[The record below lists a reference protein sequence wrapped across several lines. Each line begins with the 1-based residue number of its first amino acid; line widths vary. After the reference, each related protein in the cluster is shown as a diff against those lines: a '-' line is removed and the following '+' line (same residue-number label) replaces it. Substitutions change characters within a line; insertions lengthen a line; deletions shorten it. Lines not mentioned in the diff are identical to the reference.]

1 MDIRALKKD
10 ELPNLIARVSR
21 AFKYPEE
28 QRVDRDFPAFF
39 QEKNVEHLWVAV
51 SGGQIIAHSGAY
63 LSSLRV
69 EGEEITV
76 GGIGGVY
83 SEEEHRGKGAPSL
96 LIEKCCEDLK
106 SRGAA
111 LAFLWTGEHAYFRKQ
126 GFELVG
132 RQWMIHVP
140 LDKAK
145 LLDDEI
151 GGDIGARA
159 LGEVRDTVGAE
170 FFQKSL
176 ELFLKF
182 PLGTARSLELH
193 SLLLSSSGC
202 RVFSLW
208 QGSELRA
215 YMVLN
220 KGFDLQGY
228 VHEWAGDERA
238 LHVLLAHAAH
248 VLQQDL
254 IVLSPQ
260 FTPEEAPWVYALEK
274 LGFSMQPGFM
284 GMVRLLDFAKLRAL
298 ACKHVEALGLD
309 SKRLVFERE
318 DGRYLLGWDEPL
330 FREVTEREFLKIVFG
345 PELTGVQIWDGLFP
359 LRLWYWGM
367 DSV

>member
-1 MDIRALKKD
+1 MDIRALKKN
-10 ELPNLIARVSR
+10 ELPDLISRVSR
-21 AFKYPEE
+21 AFKYPAGEE
-28 QRVDRDFPAFF
+28 ISRDFPVFF
-39 QEKNVEHLWVAV
+39 SEGNLGHLWVAEEA
-51 SGGQIIAHSGAY
+51 GELIAHSGAY
-63 LSSLRV
+63 LCNLRV

-76 GGIGGVY
+76 GGIGGVF
-83 SEEEHRGKGAPSL
+83 SEEKHRGRGAPSL

-106 SRGAA
+106 ERGAA

-140 LDKAK
+140 LESAK

-151 GGDIGARA
+151 GSDAGARA
-159 LGEVRDTVGAE
+159 EGEVRDTVGAE

-176 ELFLKF
+176 ELLAKH
-182 PLGTARSLELH
+182 PLGPVRTLQTH
-193 SLLLSSSGC
+193 SMLLASTGC

-208 QGSELRA
+208 QGMDLRA
-215 YMVLN
+215 YVVLN

-228 VHEWAGDERA
+228 VHEWAGDEKC
-238 LHVLLAHAAH
+238 LHVLLAHASH

-254 IVLSPQ
+254 VVLSPQ

-274 LGFSMQPGFM
+274 LGFAMQPGFM

-298 ACKHVEALGLD
+298 ACKHIEALGLD
-309 SKRLVFERE
+309 SKRLVFEKE
-318 DGRYLLGWDEPL
+318 GERYLLGWDEPL

-345 PELTGVQIWDGLFP
+345 PELTGVQMWDGLFP